1 MIKKNILGLLFLLS
15 TLCLFNS
22 CEDDPYYDDRYD
34 LTSALC
40 SGTWSE
46 TYTTNNGED
55 CYHVLSFYS
64 DWTGSDYYEFYR
76 GNILV
81 RRTEEAFR
89 WHWDDDNYYTPTPSI
104 WIFQMEPTRIL
115 KIYRSEASSSEAYWT
130 KLMSYSQ
137 WNNKKRQS

>member
-89 WHWDDDNYYTPTPSI
+89 WHWDDDNYYYPQLHLYGFS
-104 WIFQMEPTRIL
+104 
-115 KIYRSEASSSEAYWT
+115 
-130 KLMSYSQ
+130 
-137 WNNKKRQS
+137 

>member
-22 CEDDPYYDDRYD
+22 CEDDPNYDDRYD

-89 WHWDDDNYYTPTPSI
+89 WHWDDDNYYYPNSI
-104 WIFQMEPTRIL
+104 YMDFPDGTYSYF

>member
-15 TLCLFNS
+15 ALCLFNS

-34 LTSALC
+34 LTSVLC

-46 TYTTNNGED
+46 TYTTNNGEN
-55 CYHVLSFYS
+55 CYHVLDFYS

-89 WHWDDDNYYTPTPSI
+89 WHWDDDNYYYPNSI
-104 WIFQMEPTRIL
+104 YMDFPDGACSYFENIQIRGFQLRGILDDIDVILTME
-115 KIYRSEASSSEAYWT
+115 
-130 KLMSYSQ
+130 
-137 WNNKKRQS
+137 

>member
-81 RRTEEAFR
+81 RRTKEAFR
-89 WHWDDDNYYTPTPSI
+89 WHWDDDNYYYPNSI
-104 WIFQMEPTRIL
+104 YMDFPDGTYSYFEDIQIRGFQLRGILDEIDIILTME
-115 KIYRSEASSSEAYWT
+115 
-130 KLMSYSQ
+130 
-137 WNNKKRQS
+137 